1 MVGILSHGGV
11 VGILSMLAPAK
22 SKLRLTR
29 LLRAHSL
36 LSLLSA
42 AAGVVGSVAVCQVV
56 AAAAVCWP
64 LLVWLAL
71 KRYANSWLRRLLAD
85 GAVGRFLAAA
95 VGSVAVCPAVAAKSM
110 AGSVAVCIFHAQSVL
125 LLLALLRSAQLFQLL
140 SAVCIFHAQSVLLLL
155 ALLLSAQSLLLL
167 MLAAAGWLAVW
178 LAVGSVGV
186 CKLVAAKSMPL
197 LLRAPLT
204 SGCAAAG
211 WLAVWLAFGSG
222 AFFIKCGG
230 GGVGG
235 NGGWAFLALA
245 VGNRTGGGVVRWA
258 PAAVSVAACPI
269 VAVAASA
276 AACPVVAVTVSVAV
290 CPLVAVAAVGRCWVV
305 GCLAGGGASGLC
317 TARNA

>member
-1 MVGILSHGGV
+1 
-11 VGILSMLAPAK
+11 MLAPAK

-222 AFFIKCGG
+222 ASIKCGG

-235 NGGWAFLALA
+235 NGGLAFRALA
-245 VGNRTGGGVVRWA
+245 VGNRTGGELLDFVRWA
-258 PAAVSVAACPI
+258 PAAVSVAACPF
-269 VAVAASA
+269 VAVAASV